1 MTAAPVDGISAFRPR
16 PPWWG
21 GDLQTLRNF
30 VVMRNLRIGLP
41 AVTGERLY
49 LPMTDGSGDRLAA
62 SLTPAPGGRP
72 LVVLIH
78 GLTGSE
84 GSTYMLASARHFH
97 ALGYPV
103 LRLNLRGAG
112 PSRATCRGHYH
123 PGRSEDLR
131 DALDA
136 LDPALAAAG
145 LILVGYSLGGNM
157 LLKFLT
163 EHGGGFPIR
172 AAATVSAP
180 IDLAATARSLMRPR
194 NLIYHRWLV
203 AGMKRDALAGGLR
216 PAERD
221 AVEAARTVYE
231 FDDGFVAPR
240 HGFGG
245 ADRYYADCAAL
256 GFLDAIPVPTLVIQA
271 QDDPWVPAAAYLDYD
286 WRANPRLTALIPRG
300 GGHCGFHDR
309 GGTWH
314 DRAMA
319 AFFDQVSAGVSRA
332 RGAPPDRGRRR

>member
-41 AVTGERLY
+41 MVTGERLY

-62 SLTPAPGGRP
+62 SLTPAPGRRP

-84 GSTYMLASARHFH
+84 ESTYMLTSARRFH

-123 PGRSEDLR
+123 AGRGEDLR

-136 LDPALAAAG
+136 LDPAPAAAG

-180 IDLAATARSLMRPR
+180 IDLAATTRHIMRPR
-194 NLIYHRWLV
+194 NLIYHRRLL

-245 ADRYYADCAAL
+245 ADHYYAACAAL
-256 GFLDAIPVPTLVIQA
+256 GFLDAVPVPTLMIHA

-286 WRANPRLTALIPRG
+286 WRANPRLTALISRG

-319 AFFDQVSAGVSRA
+319 VFFEQAAGVSRA
-332 RGAPPDRGRRR
+332 RGAPPDRGRRK

>member
-21 GDLQTLRNF
+21 GDLQTIRNF
-30 VVMRNLRIGLP
+30 MVMRNLRIGLP
-41 AVTGERLY
+41 AVPGRRSY
-49 LPMTDGSGDRLAA
+49 LPMADGSGDRLAA
-62 SLTPAPGGRP
+62 SLTPAPGRRP
-72 LVVLIH
+72 LLVLIH

-84 GSTYMLASARHFH
+84 ESTYMLTSARHFH

-112 PSRATCRGHYH
+112 PSRATCGGHYH
-123 PGRSEDLR
+123 AGRGEDLR
-131 DALDA
+131 DALEA
-136 LDPALAAAG
+136 LDPAG
-145 LILVGYSLGGNM
+145 LLLVGYSLGGNM
-157 LLKFLT
+157 LLKFLS
-163 EHGGGFPIR
+163 EHGGRFPIR

-180 IDLAATARSLMRPR
+180 IDLAATARHIMRPR
-194 NLIYHRWLV
+194 NLIYQRRLL
-203 AGMKRDALAGGLR
+203 AGMKRGALAGGLR

-231 FDDGFVAPR
+231 FDDGFVAPH

-245 ADRYYADCAAL
+245 AERYYAACSAL
-256 GFLDAIPVPTLVIQA
+256 GFLDTIPVPTLMIHA

-319 AFFDQVSAGVSRA
+319 AFFDQVSAGVSPA
-332 RGAPPDRGRRR
+332 RGAPPVQGRRR

>member
-1 MTAAPVDGISAFRPR
+1 MTPAPVDGCPAFRPR

-21 GDLQTLRNF
+21 GDLQTIRNF
-30 VVMRNLRIGLP
+30 VVMRNLRIGRP
-41 AVTGERLY
+41 TVTGERLY
-49 LPMTDGSGDRLAA
+49 LPMADGSGDRLAA

-84 GSTYMLASARHFH
+84 KSTYMLNSARHFH

-123 PGRSEDLR
+123 AGRSEDLR
-131 DALDA
+131 DALHA
-136 LDPALAAAG
+136 LDPASAAAG

-157 LLKFLT
+157 LLKFLA
-163 EHGGGFPIR
+163 EHDGGFPIR

-180 IDLAATARSLMRPR
+180 IDLAAAARTLMRPR

-216 PAERD
+216 PGERE

-245 ADRYYADCAAL
+245 ADRYYAACAAL
-256 GFLDAIPVPTLVIQA
+256 GFLDAIPVRTLMIHA

-286 WRANPRLTALIPRG
+286 WRANPRLTALMPRG

-319 AFFDQVSAGVSRA
+319 VFFDQAAGGVTPA
-332 RGAPPDRGRRR
+332 RGARPGRGRRR

>member
-1 MTAAPVDGISAFRPR
+1 VTAALVDGISVFRPR

-21 GDLQTLRNF
+21 GDLQTIRNF

-41 AVTGERLY
+41 AVTGERSY
-49 LPMTDGSGDRLAA
+49 LPMADGSGDRLAA
-62 SLTPAPGGRP
+62 SLTPAPGRRP
-72 LVVLIH
+72 LLVLIH

-84 GSTYMLASARHFH
+84 ESTYMLSSARHFH

-123 PGRSEDLR
+123 AGRGEDLR

-136 LDPALAAAG
+136 LDPAG

-157 LLKFLT
+157 LLKFLS

-180 IDLAATARSLMRPR
+180 IDLAATARHIMRPR
-194 NLIYHRWLV
+194 NLIYQRRLL
-203 AGMKRDALAGGLR
+203 AGMKRGALAGGLR

-231 FDDGFVAPR
+231 FDDGFVAPH

-245 ADRYYADCAAL
+245 AERYYAACSAL
-256 GFLDAIPVPTLVIQA
+256 GFLDTIPVPTLMIHA

-319 AFFDQVSAGVSRA
+319 AFFDQVSAGVSPA
-332 RGAPPDRGRRR
+332 RGAPPVQGRRR

>member
-21 GDLQTLRNF
+21 GDLQTIRNF
-30 VVMRNLRIGLP
+30 VVMRILRIGLP
-41 AVTGERLY
+41 ALPGERLY

-62 SLTPAPGGRP
+62 SLTPAPGRRP
-72 LVVLIH
+72 LLVLIH
-78 GLTGSE
+78 RLTGCE
-84 GSTYMLASARHFH
+84 ESTYMLTSARHFH

-123 PGRSEDLR
+123 AGRGEDLR
-131 DALDA
+131 DALEA
-136 LDPALAAAG
+136 LDPAAAG

-163 EHGGGFPIR
+163 EHGGAFPIR

-180 IDLAATARSLMRPR
+180 IDLAATARHIMRPR
-194 NLIYHRWLV
+194 NLIYQRRLL
-203 AGMKRDALAGGLR
+203 AGMKRGALAGGLR

-231 FDDGFVAPR
+231 FDDGFVAPH

-245 ADRYYADCAAL
+245 AERYYAACSAL
-256 GFLDAIPVPTLVIQA
+256 GFLDAIPVPTLMIHA

-319 AFFDQVSAGVSRA
+319 AFFDQVSAGVSPA
-332 RGAPPDRGRRR
+332 RGAPPVRGRRR

>member
-1 MTAAPVDGISAFRPR
+1 MTAALVDGISAFRPR

-21 GDLQTLRNF
+21 GDLQTIRNF
-30 VVMRNLRIGLP
+30 MVMRNLRIGLP
-41 AVTGERLY
+41 AVPGRRSY
-49 LPMTDGSGDRLAA
+49 LPMADASGDRLAA

-84 GSTYMLASARHFH
+84 ESIYMLSSARHFH

-123 PGRSEDLR
+123 AGRGEDLR

-136 LDPALAAAG
+136 LDPAG

-157 LLKFLT
+157 LLKFLS

-180 IDLAATARSLMRPR
+180 IDLAATARHIMRPR
-194 NLIYHRWLV
+194 NLIYQRRLL
-203 AGMKRDALAGGLR
+203 AGMKRGALAGGLR

-231 FDDGFVAPR
+231 FDDGFVAPH

-245 ADRYYADCAAL
+245 AERYYAACSAL
-256 GFLDAIPVPTLVIQA
+256 GFLDTIPVPTLMIHA

-319 AFFDQVSAGVSRA
+319 AFFDQGSAGVSPA
-332 RGAPPDRGRRR
+332 RGAPPVQGRRK